1 MHWENQVL
9 CNRQWSLSDWMGK
22 SSMKGEQTVLGAML
36 TEGVAHLCCQGE
48 KTKEI
53 FSGECEG

>member
-1 MHWENQVL
+1 
-9 CNRQWSLSDWMGK
+9 MGK

-53 FSGECEG
+53 FSGKCEG